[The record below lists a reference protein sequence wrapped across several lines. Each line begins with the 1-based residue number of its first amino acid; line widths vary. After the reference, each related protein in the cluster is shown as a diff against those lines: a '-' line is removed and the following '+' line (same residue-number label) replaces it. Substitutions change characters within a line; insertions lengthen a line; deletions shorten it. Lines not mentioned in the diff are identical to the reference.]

1 VIFFF
6 PFFDKVRNFIKDE
19 SGPKDTRSIKKD
31 AKTKRTKK
39 MRNKKKKNTH
49 KGPTTAENPKHPN
62 KNPKTLYNI
71 TS

>member
-6 PFFDKVRNFIKDE
+6 PFFDKVRNFINDE

-39 MRNKKKKNTH
+39 TRETRKKAH
-49 KGPTTAENPKHPN
+49 KDPTTTENPKHPN
-62 KNPKTLYNI
+62 KNPRTLYNI